1 MGATLTVRDKSGRP
15 VPVPVSKASG
25 DATETRVWRH
35 EASIEVPVRDAVR
48 RGARASLRSWVVGTD
63 GVRYYAPMITGG
75 VTAISGSP
83 AGGWTV
89 RVRSDEWRVYRAD
102 FVRPR
107 TVEGLAAEVIQGLIR
122 EAIPGARLSVHPRVR
137 AVRLASTTYEPGANS
152 RWKACEASALA
163 AGAVLYCSAG
173 GTWRLDPPV
182 GVDGP
187 TDWDVL
193 PGEALLSEQTGED
206 DDDFYNVVAV
216 SGDTEGEDGT
226 KPYAVAVAD
235 SRHAAYIGDSAM
247 GWVTGSPGGTG
258 SQGRGAYVS
267 HLTLPVS
274 TSEDA
279 MFAARAR
286 ITGASMDPRTLV
298 FTSLDNQ
305 WLTVG
310 SRLRVVESSGR
321 PSRHVISRRQWSYP
335 PAPMTCE
342 TRR

>member
-1 MGATLTVRDKSGRP
+1 MLRAGQVAEMGATLTVRDKSGRP

-63 GVRYYAPMITGG
+63 GVRYYAPLITGR

-89 RVRSDEWRVYRAD
+89 RVRSDEWQVYRAD

-173 GTWRLDPPV
+173 GTWRLEPRLGSRAPPIGMCCPVRRCLVSRRARTTTTLQRGGCLRRHRGRGRDQTVCRGGCRLPARGVHRGCGHGV
-182 GVDGP
+182 G
-187 TDWDVL
+187 
-193 PGEALLSEQTGED
+193 
-206 DDDFYNVVAV
+206 Y
-216 SGDTEGEDGT
+216 
-226 KPYAVAVAD
+226 
-235 SRHAAYIGDSAM
+235 
-247 GWVTGSPGGTG
+247 GSPGGTG

-286 ITGASMDPRTLV
+286 ITGASMDPGLW
-298 FTSLDNQ
+298 F
-305 WLTVG
+305 
-310 SRLRVVESSGR
+310 
-321 PSRHVISRRQWSYP
+321 SRRWTTSG
-335 PAPMTCE
+335 
-342 TRR
+342 